1 MKHAAAKLSPEAQAC
16 LTHYPWPGN
25 VRELDNAIQ
34 RALILQ
40 QGGLIQPQD
49 FCLTGAV
56 TYTAAPVQPLVRE
69 IEVEA
74 ESAGALGDDLR
85 RREFQ
90 MIIDTLR
97 TERGRRKEAAEKLGI
112 SPRTLRYKLAQMRDA
127 GMDVE
132 GYLFAT

>member
-1 MKHAAAKLSPEAQAC
+1 M
-16 LTHYPWPGN
+16 
-25 VRELDNAIQ
+25 RELDNAIQ

-40 QGGLIQPQD
+40 QGGWVRPEDL
-49 FCLTGAV
+49 CLTAPIGHAIVASVQTAPLPIGAGNPTPV
-56 TYTAAPVQPLVRE
+56 AAEP
-69 IEVEA
+69 A
-74 ESAGALGDDLR
+74 TALGEDLK

-97 TERGRRKEAAEKLGI
+97 SERGRRKEAAERLGI

-132 GYLFAT
+132 AYLYAT

>member
-1 MKHAAAKLSPEAQAC
+1 MTLSAAPS
-16 LTHYPWPGN
+16 
-25 VRELDNAIQ
+25 V
-34 RALILQ
+34 
-40 QGGLIQPQD
+40 
-49 FCLTGAV
+49 
-56 TYTAAPVQPLVRE
+56 APVQPLVRE